1 MTSNKNSSNHH
12 KPGAKAAGVNRRVPP
27 RSLNSHDE
35 TDDDRMVNERASWMT
50 TDPSE
55 DLPLSLERGTARL
68 ADEEGGSTRPGP
80 EGGEHDDDDDDDA
93 GELYAWP
100 GETGGE
106 QVDPVKVYLQEMGS
120 VALLNPEEEIA
131 VARDIEEA
139 ETSTQEA
146 LLTAPPALAYLR
158 GMAEKIEEG
167 KKQITDLIRGLDE
180 TDRNSLDQARRDFC
194 WQVTEAERLARESTE
209 LRRDLLLFRGGP
221 AGGEL
226 RKIRARITRNSKA
239 QSGLFAKCRFSAKH
253 LQEMAA
259 RLHRLGDACR
269 RERDALTEEELPTWR
284 LRCLEKHSIDLT
296 GLEAILVQ
304 VGRGEEASRAAK
316 NRLVQAN
323 LRLVVSVAKKYA
335 GRGLQLLDLIQEG
348 NIGLMKAVEKFE
360 YRRGYK
366 FSTYATWWIRQ
377 AVTRA
382 IADQGRTIRIPVHMI
397 DTINRMLKGAKEF
410 QRQHGREPTPDEMAE
425 HLGVDLA
432 KVKSVLK
439 IAKEPLSLDTPV
451 GNGEDSFLSDFIE
464 DADSTAPDEATIY
477 DNLQDNLRR
486 VLKTLTPREEKV
498 LRMRFGLDTALD
510 LTLEEVGENFAVTRE
525 RIRQIEA
532 KALKKLQHSSRRSQL
547 SSFYDD

>member
-1 MTSNKNSSNHH
+1 MTNQKSDSGSQKSGGKPNSPARRKTPRPLEDLEESDQDNGIDEGNGWLEDDPAEELPRHSKRQTTTLTEEEESAH
-12 KPGAKAAGVNRRVPP
+12 DGGPEKSAGG
-27 RSLNSHDE
+27 
-35 TDDDRMVNERASWMT
+35 DDDNS
-50 TDPSE
+50 
-55 DLPLSLERGTARL
+55 
-68 ADEEGGSTRPGP
+68 
-80 EGGEHDDDDDDDA
+80 

-100 GETGGE
+100 GESGGE

-131 VARDIEEA
+131 VAQAIEAGEA
-139 ETSTQEA
+139 MIQHA
-146 LLTAPPALAYLR
+146 LLTAPPTMAYLED
-158 GMAEKIEEG
+158 MAAKINAS
-167 KKQITDLIRGLDE
+167 KKQLPDLLRGLDE
-180 TDRNSLDQARRDFC
+180 TDKKALEEARKSFN
-194 WQVTEAERLARESTE
+194 WQVGEAGRLARESAE
-209 LRRDLLLFRGGP
+209 LRRDLLRIRGS
-221 AGGEL
+221 ANEAEL
-226 RKIRARITRNSKA
+226 RKIRTRITRNSKA
-239 QSGLFAKCRFSAKH
+239 QSEIFSQSRISAKH
-253 LQEMAA
+253 LQAMT
-259 RLHRLGDACR
+259 R
-269 RERDALTEEELPTWR
+269 R
-284 LRCLEKHSIDLT
+284 LRRLESAFKEARSGLNEEQLPAWRQQCLERHGIDRES
-296 GLEAILVQ
+296 LEKALEL
-304 VGRGEEASRAAK
+304 VGRGEEVSRAAK

-397 DTINRMLKGAKEF
+397 DTINRMLKGAKEY
-410 QRQHGREPTPDEMAE
+410 QRKYGREPTPEEMAE

-432 KVKSVLK
+432 KVKSILK

-451 GNGEDSFLSDFIE
+451 GSSEDSFLSDFIE
-464 DADSTAPDEATIY
+464 DADSVAPDEATIY
-477 DNLQDNLRR
+477 DSLQENLRR

-510 LTLEEVGENFAVTRE
+510 LTLEEVGESFAVTRE

-532 KALKKLQHSSRRSQL
+532 KALKKLQHASRRNQL
-547 SSFYDD
+547 SPFYDD